1 MNNKKK
7 KQNDSFGDLSERLSE
22 DIMKKLKDTSVTLKE
37 AEKQKEENERQKRI
51 QEKREREKNKSFEE
65 LLEESNLDWRNF
77 KK

>member
-7 KQNDSFGDLSERLSE
+7 KQNDSIGDLSERLSE

-37 AEKQKEENERQKRI
+37 AEKQKEEDERLKRI